1 MPKVTPETPIAEGE
15 SIVRVGADSVLC
27 PNGAAHH
34 VYPVVQLIWPV
45 TEQQVI
51 PEGTIS
57 IRWQDK
63 IDADKPSKSP
73 NPKYIGLMLET
84 GEQWVG
90 YRVSEKDRLMF
101 ESLRKKGGMWFL
113 RARRQDEEKDVYWLY
128 FNDGGHFPG
137 GIINMILEQAEKFTA
152 DELRAS
158 IQRAWDDTLKTLRV
172 KAPQWLPETS
182 RLKTQMERIL
192 RIPAILEDVGGG
204 LLPWRPKEMPWW
216 GKPDNKAH
224 EYVVDNYLMA
234 LRALKQ
240 NWENKKVAEKFR
252 TECGAM
258 YNLLRRAKIFEITP
272 ESYNELHISID
283 RHVTE
288 DIAHLKFYDPRE
300 ARVEVPIEEGI
311 LLHRRQA
318 EAVQKLPFPDK
329 LPFET
334 CWFALTGGIALSD
347 LQAETRG
354 LKTDTSYML
363 LGILVE
369 ASGEHHE
376 LLVSKGYVDHGDV
389 YEMHIHLV
397 THHVAEFAMW
407 NHKLCLAPFV
417 LHGLIDCINEHQT
430 TIVSQR
436 KPSMH
441 TLSTFKKKLGDIGL
455 KQAMPPMFYTV
466 YLRDKIIRE
475 ISKAYSGGKLRAKP
489 SHRFD
494 VRGHWCFKIYRGYM
508 PMDVELEL
516 DLDKKK
522 YNIYKDRPVDDWVRE
537 ELRERDMAP
546 PQPGE
551 WMAIKRFWKK
561 NYVKGPDDAQY
572 IPSTRRATKGV
583 LAFDN
588 DSEPGEN
595 VFRSHDQAT
604 VETQTEDDE
613 DQVA

>member
-1 MPKVTPETPIAEGE
+1 MKVTPDTPIVEGQN
-15 SIVRVGADSVLC
+15 IVRVGADAVPC
-27 PNGAAHH
+27 PRGATHYL
-34 VYPVVQLIWPV
+34 YPVVQLIWPV

-51 PEGTIS
+51 PEGNIT

-63 IDADKPSKSP
+63 LDADKPSKSP
-73 NPKYIGLMLET
+73 NPKYIGLMLDS

-90 YRVSEKDRLMF
+90 YRVSENDRLLF
-101 ESLRKKGGMWFL
+101 ESLRKKWGMWFL

-137 GIINMILEQAEKFTA
+137 GIINMILEQAERFTA
-152 DELRAS
+152 DELRSS
-158 IQRAWDDTLKTLRV
+158 IQRAWEDTLKTLRA

-182 RLKTQMERIL
+182 RLKLQMERIL
-192 RIPAILEDVGGG
+192 RIPTLLEEIGGG
-204 LLPWRPKEMPWW
+204 PLPWKPKEMPWW

-224 EYVVDNYLMA
+224 EYVVENYLMV

-240 NWENKKVAEKFR
+240 NWGNKKVKEKFR

-258 YNLLRRAKIFEITP
+258 YNYLRKARIFEITP
-272 ESYNELHISID
+272 ESYNELHISVD

-300 ARVEVPIEEGI
+300 GHVDVPEEEGI
-311 LLHRRQA
+311 LLHKRQA
-318 EAVQKLPFPDK
+318 EALQRLPFPDK
-329 LPFET
+329 LPFDT
-334 CWFALTGGIALSD
+334 CWFALTGGIALSQ

-354 LKTDTSYML
+354 LDPGEYML
-363 LGILVE
+363 VGIIAE

-376 LLVSKGYVDHGDV
+376 ILISKGYIDHGETW
-389 YEMHIHLV
+389 EMNLHIS
-397 THHVAEFAMW
+397 THHVQEFVMW

-417 LHGLIDCINEHQT
+417 LHGLVDCINDHHST
-430 TIVSQR
+430 VIAQR
-436 KPSMH
+436 KPSLH
-441 TLSTFKKKLGDIGL
+441 TISKFKNKLGDLGI
-455 KQAMPPMFYTV
+455 KQAVPPMFYTV
-466 YLRDKIIRE
+466 YLRDKVIRE
-475 ISKAYSGGKLRAKP
+475 ISKGYSGGKLRAKL

-494 VRGHWCFKIYRGYM
+494 VRGHWCCKIYRGYT

-516 DLDKKK
+516 DLDNKK
-522 YNIYKDRPVDDWVRE
+522 YSIYKDRPVDEWVRN
-537 ELRERDMAP
+537 ELRERDMAL

-551 WMAIKRFWKK
+551 WLAIKRFWKK
-561 NYVKGPDDAQY
+561 DYVKGPENAQY

-588 DSEPGEN
+588 DDVPEEN

-604 VETQTEDDE
+604 VETQTEDDK
-613 DQVA
+613 VA